1 MSKEVYM
8 ERWISISVSNPYI
21 TEQVYRRILGEL
33 KAMGKPVKATIEG
46 NSINIAI
53 TEDIKEVVWKAVKT
67 SPLSVFTSINFK

>member
-1 MSKEVYM
+1 M
-8 ERWISISVSNPYI
+8 ERSISISVSNPYI

-33 KAMGKPVKATIEG
+33 KATGKPVKVTIED
-46 NSINIAI
+46 NSINITI